1 MNNND
6 LDIYPNP
13 TNSMFAVNSSKA
25 IERIEFFDINNRPL
39 KTVSNQSSMSIGEYP
54 AGLYILRSWSAGDLE
69 PQANLVTIV
78 K

>member
-54 AGLYILRSWSAGDLE
+54 AGLYIVKAWQVGEVLPVAK
-69 PQANLVTIV
+69 LVTVV